1 MLRLPRSRLVF
12 RFYAIGVVQ
21 LLLVVASA
29 IVIGFFAMRR
39 SFEEEVEG
47 LAAALAPL
55 AGHPAELARE
65 LERRRAREHVMIS
78 IYDDARRLV
87 ASNVVPP
94 LPPSDLKS
102 DRLVRPP
109 HPPRHET
116 LIRFP
121 IGARD
126 GLLVVHVGPPKPGL
140 IAPLIALA
148 AGFLVV
154 GVGAFMTA
162 KWIARPLE
170 QLATAAG
177 SLGRGDL
184 QTRVALNRSDELGEL
199 GGAFDDMAARIRELL
214 LAEKEL
220 LANVSHELRTPLA
233 RIRVALEI
241 AAEGDAAT
249 ARESL
254 AEIAL
259 DLSELESLI
268 DDILTA
274 TRMEI
279 AVGKAESAGFAL
291 HRKLIAPSVVA
302 VRAAQRFRARHPARS
317 LELSAV
323 EELPAIE
330 ADAVLLRRVID
341 NLLENAHKYTP
352 DQAQPIWL
360 RLSSGTGG
368 VRFEVEDRGHG
379 IPDEDLPR
387 LFLAFFR
394 GERSRSRGT
403 GGVGLGLTLA
413 KRIVEAHG
421 GRIEVESSRGGG
433 TLMRVLLPLVT
444 AVLVC
449 ATGCADVNVE
459 LNLPAPD
466 AAQFETQVYPVLL
479 RDCGFPACHG
489 DYRRFFRVFG
499 PGRTRY
505 RLETAPFDPP
515 TAEEIE
521 ASYYRARSMLANE
534 EGVERSALLR
544 KPLHAEHGGID
555 GWGQNVY
562 LSETDPGYVTLYTWA
577 RSADTR
583 SR

>member
-1 MLRLPRSRLVF
+1 MSSHGRTARAPRSRLVF

-21 LLLVVASA
+21 LLLVVACA
-29 IVIGFFAMRR
+29 IVIGVFAMRR
-39 SFEEEVEG
+39 SFEQDVEA
-47 LAAALAPL
+47 LAAVLAPL
-55 AGHPAELARE
+55 AERPADLQRE
-65 LERRRAREHVMIS
+65 LRRRHERERVMIS

-94 LPPSDLKS
+94 LPASELERGRFLRTP
-102 DRLVRPP
+102 R
-109 HPPRHET
+109 PPRHEA

-121 IGARD
+121 IGVRE
-126 GLLVVHVGPPKPGL
+126 GLLVVNFGPPRPGL

-170 QLATAAG
+170 QLAAAAG
-177 SLGRGDL
+177 ALGRGDL
-184 QTRVALNRSDELGEL
+184 QARAALNRSDELGEL

-214 LAEKEL
+214 IAEKEL

-241 AAEGDAAT
+241 AAEGDAAA

-254 AEIAL
+254 AEIAV
-259 DLSELESLI
+259 DLSELESLLE
-268 DDILTA
+268 DILIA

-291 HRKLIAPSVVA
+291 HRKPLAPSLVVA
-302 VRAAQRFRARHPARS
+302 RAAQRFRARYTARV
-317 LELSAV
+317 LEVSAA

-352 DQAQPIWL
+352 DLQHPIWL
-360 RLSSGTGG
+360 RLSSDGG
-368 VRFEVEDRGHG
+368 QVRFEVEDRGLG
-379 IPDEDLPR
+379 IPEEDLPR
-387 LFLAFFR
+387 LFTAFFR

-421 GRIEVESSRGGG
+421 GTIEVETSRGAG
-433 TLMRVLLPLVT
+433 TLMRVLLPRVT
-444 AVLVC
+444 
-449 ATGCADVNVE
+449 
-459 LNLPAPD
+459 
-466 AAQFETQVYPVLL
+466 
-479 RDCGFPACHG
+479 
-489 DYRRFFRVFG
+489 
-499 PGRTRY
+499 
-505 RLETAPFDPP
+505 
-515 TAEEIE
+515 
-521 ASYYRARSMLANE
+521 
-534 EGVERSALLR
+534 
-544 KPLHAEHGGID
+544 
-555 GWGQNVY
+555 
-562 LSETDPGYVTLYTWA
+562 
-577 RSADTR
+577 
-583 SR
+583 